1 MVSVRFRTSLNV
13 LGVMIVSASVLVG
26 SASAQNARDVCAM
39 ASGDQAIAA
48 SRQGDCVEPERR

>member
-1 MVSVRFRTSLNV
+1 MVSARFRTSLNA

-39 ASGDQAIAA
+39 ASGDHAIAA
-48 SRQGDCVEPERR
+48 CDVEPERR